1 MLAISKLYCNF
12 AYAKCIQR
20 LNMKIKCYLTWQIL
34 LLMTWVFISCHEQM
48 GHSPKASK
56 ADSILFDVGVRMEYD
71 SMIILANTYEQQGLL
86 SELDAN
92 RWRGVAYYH
101 QGHYRMSEINY
112 RKAIECEVKT
122 DEDQLSYNKCARRL
136 SELLLVKG
144 DYEGSLVVAIPAV
157 KKMEE
162 SGIGSDIDYAI
173 LLNNIGCCQ
182 INLGQDEEAK
192 ESFLT
197 ARGHYA
203 NRWQSDS
210 TSRGFQ
216 EAVLGTVYTSMAYI
230 NTRRYAES
238 IYWIDRTEM
247 LLDKY
252 RQKRDARK
260 DYFDEYQGRI
270 EIMRAVAKQGLGKK
284 DQAEEAYKAFLQT
297 DYSKTAPGHI
307 NANDYLVMAERYQEA
322 ADNYRYLDQAIEH
335 WGMEASL
342 DNIQLY
348 MLPKFR
354 ANKEA
359 GRRDSARVAA
369 ENILNV
375 LDSAITGQKNS
386 ATAELATLYDT
397 QGKEQEILQKEA
409 DLSRQRMWA
418 TAVSLL
424 LIIMFLIIYSLHKRK
439 STHRLRVAHEKLQV
453 AYDQLEEA
461 TAHRERIE
469 SELRIARDIQ
479 MSMVPNIFPN
489 REGLDIYAKIEPA
502 KEVGGDLY
510 GYLLMGDELYF
521 CLGDVSGK
529 GVPASLFMAQ
539 ATRLFRTLATQHMM
553 PAEIATRM
561 NAALSEDNEQGMF
574 VTMFIGRIDLNTG
587 AMDFCNAGHN
597 PPYLGDRLGGAFLEI
612 LPNAPIGLWP
622 GLDYDGERLDDVS
635 GKMLVVYSDGLN
647 EAENRQQEQFG
658 DDQIITLLQ
667 TMPEASAQQV
677 IESLYGAVQTHRD
690 GAESNDD
697 LTIMSIRINTKKK
710 DSEK

>member
-1 MLAISKLYCNF
+1 MNTR
-12 AYAKCIQR
+12 Q
-20 LNMKIKCYLTWQIL
+20 NMKIKRYFSWLIL
-34 LLMTWVFISCHEQM
+34 FLMSMAFIACQERM
-48 GHSPKASK
+48 GHEVRASK
-56 ADSILFDVGVRMEYD
+56 ADSVLFDVGVRMEYD
-71 SMIILANTYEQQGLL
+71 SMIVLANAYEQQGLI

-101 QGHYRMSEINY
+101 QGHYRMSEIYY

-122 DEDQLSYNKCARRL
+122 KEDQLSYNKCARRL

-157 KKMEE
+157 KKMDE

-284 DQAEEAYKAFLQT
+284 RDAEEAYQEFLKT
-297 DYSKTAPGHI
+297 DFSKTAPGHI

-322 ADNYRYLDQAIEH
+322 ADNYRYLDQTLEH

-359 GRRDSARVAA
+359 GRQDSARVAA
-369 ENILNV
+369 NKILSV

-409 DLSRQRMWA
+409 DLSRQRMWW

-424 LIIMFLIIYSLHKRK
+424 LIILFFTIYTFHKRR

-574 VTMFIGRIDLNTG
+574 VTLFIGCIDLKKGSMN
-587 AMDFCNAGHN
+587 FCNAGHN
-597 PPYLGDRLGGAFLEI
+597 PPYIGDKLGGEFLEM

-622 GLDYDGERLDDVS
+622 GLEYDGERIDDIN

-647 EAENRQQEQFG
+647 EAENREQEQFG
-658 DDQIITLLQ
+658 DDHILELLQ
-667 TMPEASAQQV
+667 TMPDASAQQT
-677 IESLYGAVQTHRD
+677 IEALYGAVQEHRD
-690 GAESNDD
+690 GAEPNDD

>member
-1 MLAISKLYCNF
+1 
-12 AYAKCIQR
+12 
-20 LNMKIKCYLTWQIL
+20 MKIKRYLSWLIL
-34 LLMTWVFISCHEQM
+34 LLVSMALVSCHKEM
-48 GHSPKASK
+48 RRDLKASR

-71 SMIILANTYEQQGLL
+71 SMLYLANRYEEQGLI

-101 QGHYRMSEINY
+101 QGHYLMSEIYY
-112 RKAIECEVKT
+112 RKAMDCKVET

-136 SELLLVKG
+136 SEILLVKG
-144 DYEGSLVVAIPAV
+144 DFEGSLQVAIPAV
-157 KKMEE
+157 KKMDK

-182 INLGQDEEAK
+182 LNLGQDEEAK
-192 ESFLT
+192 ESFLN
-197 ARGHYA
+197 AREHYA

-230 NTRRYAES
+230 NTRRYQES

-247 LLDKY
+247 LLNKY
-252 RQKRDARK
+252 RQRRDARK

-270 EIMRAVAKQGLGKK
+270 DIMRAVAKQGLGKS
-284 DQAEEAYKAFLQT
+284 DEAQEAYRAFLKT
-297 DYSKTAPGHI
+297 DYAKTGQGHI
-307 NANDYLVMAERYQEA
+307 NANDYLVMAKRYQEA
-322 ADNYRYLDQAIEH
+322 ADNYRYLDQTMEY

-348 MLPKFR
+348 MLPKFW

-369 ENILNV
+369 EKVLMV
-375 LDSAITGQKNS
+375 LDSAITSQKNS
-386 ATAELATLYDT
+386 ATAELATIYDT
-397 QGKEQEILQKEA
+397 QGKEQEILQKQA
-409 DLSRQRMWA
+409 DLSRQRMWT
-418 TAVSLL
+418 TAIALL
-424 LIIMFLIIYSLHKRK
+424 LIILFLIIYSFHKRR

-479 MSMVPNIFPN
+479 MSMVPNIFPD

-561 NAALSEDNEQGMF
+561 NAALSEDNDQGMF
-574 VTMFIGRIDLNTG
+574 VTMFIGRIDLASG

-597 PPYLGDRLGGAFLEI
+597 PPFLTDAGGGQFLEM

-622 GLDYDGERLDDVS
+622 GLEYDGERLEDIS
-635 GKMLVVYSDGLN
+635 GRMLVVYTDGLN
-647 EAENRQQEQFG
+647 EAENRQQEQLG
-658 DDQIITLLQ
+658 DDRLLDILE
-667 TMPEASAQQV
+667 TMPRCSAKEV
-677 IESLYGAVQTHRD
+677 INLLYEAVQQHRD
-690 GAESNDD
+690 GAEPNDD
-697 LTIMSIRINTKKK
+697 LTIMSILVDTRKKET
-710 DSEK
+710 EK

>member
-1 MLAISKLYCNF
+1 MNST
-12 AYAKCIQR
+12 Q
-20 LNMKIKCYLTWQIL
+20 NMKIKRSLTWLIL
-34 LLMTWVFISCHEQM
+34 LLVSMVLMSCHEQISD
-48 GHSPKASK
+48 HNPRASK
-56 ADSILFDVGVRMEYD
+56 ADSVLFDVGVRMQYD
-71 SMIILANTYEQQGLL
+71 SILILANAYEEQGLL
-86 SELDAN
+86 SQLDAN

-101 QGHYRMSEINY
+101 QGHYRMSEIYY

-122 DEDQLSYNKCARRL
+122 EEDQLSYNKCARRL

-270 EIMRAVAKQGLGKK
+270 EIMRAVAKQGLGKTE
-284 DQAEEAYKAFLQT
+284 QAEEAYKEFLKT
-297 DYSKTAPGHI
+297 DYAKTGPGHI
-307 NANDYLVMAERYQEA
+307 NANDYLVMAKRYQEA
-322 ADNYRYLDQAIEH
+322 ADNYRFLDQTMEH
-335 WGMEASL
+335 WGMETSL

-354 ANKEA
+354 ANLEA

-369 ENILNV
+369 NRILDV

-409 DLSRQRMWA
+409 DLSRHRLWA
-418 TAVSLL
+418 TAISLL
-424 LIIMFLIIYSLHKRK
+424 LIILFFTIYTFHKRR

-574 VTMFIGRIDLNTG
+574 VTLFIGCIDLAKG
-587 AMDFCNAGHN
+587 SMDFCNAGHN
-597 PPYLGDRLGGAFLEI
+597 PPYIGDKQGGRFLEM

-622 GLDYDGERLDDVS
+622 GLEFDGERLDDIN

-647 EAENRQQEQFG
+647 EAENREQEQFG
-658 DDQIITLLQ
+658 DDQIIELLQ
-667 TMPEASAQQV
+667 SMPQASAKQV
-677 IESLYGAVQTHRD
+677 IDSLYESVQAHRD
-690 GAESNDD
+690 GAEPNDD
-697 LTIMSIRINTKKK
+697 LTIMSIRIDTRKK